1 MPSLHPQDTECVIVA
16 RRIPVGV
23 RSAAP
28 HELNPCVPTL
38 RMDLGSAAGHTPGHT
53 SGAAVIET
61 RIRRVGNSAV
71 MTPTTEM
78 PAMLDVEED
87 DTLFV
92 LRGDDGSLKV
102 TAHDPSVAAA
112 LEAAEVVMDHN
123 RDLLAALA

>member
-1 MPSLHPQDTECVIVA
+1 
-16 RRIPVGV
+16 
-23 RSAAP
+23 
-28 HELNPCVPTL
+28 
-38 RMDLGSAAGHTPGHT
+38 MDLGSAAGYTPGHT

-71 MTPTTEM
+71 MTPTAEM
-78 PAMLDVEED
+78 LAMLDAEEG

-92 LRGDDGSLKV
+92 LRGDDGSLKIMAHDKI
-102 TAHDPSVAAA
+102 TAHDPAVAAA